1 MGKREGGRIDLSLTL
16 ENRYLFVERE
26 RERER
31 EREKQRERLTTST
44 CFERGTG

>member
-31 EREKQRERLTTST
+31 EKQRERLTTST